1 MKRQGGILTQKRNV
15 LFSGGGTIFLIC
27 LLAVMVI
34 PGVLAAPVDNSP
46 VNLKSD
52 CNFTILAKSGIST
65 TGTSTITG
73 NIGVSPISSTAI
85 TGFALT
91 MDSSYIFSKSSQVS
105 GDVYAADYA
114 SPTPGKLTAAVN
126 DMEAAYTDGSGRT
139 ATYTDFGA
147 GDIGGLNLLPG
158 VYQWSTG
165 VTIPTDVT
173 LSGGP
178 NNVWI
183 FIVPGT
189 LDSASGTHVILSGGA
204 QPQNVFWVVAGE
216 TTLGT
221 NSEFN
226 GVILDQTGIAVQT
239 GGTVHGDL
247 LAQTAVT
254 LDNATVTGL
263 PACEIIIPTL
273 TPTTIPTTILITGPT
288 TVPTTS
294 TPPPIPE
301 FPSVSVPFILII
313 GILAA
318 AFILTK
324 KK

>member
-1 MKRQGGILTQKRNV
+1 MKRRGGILTRKRNV
-15 LFSGGGTIFLIC
+15 LFSVGGTIMLIC
-27 LLAVMVI
+27 LLTVMVI
-34 PGVLAAPVDNSP
+34 PGVLAALVDNSP
-46 VNLKSD
+46 VNLGSD

-73 NIGVSPISSTAI
+73 NIGVSPISSAAI

-91 MDSSYIFSKSSQVS
+91 MDPSNTFSTSAQVS
-105 GDVYAADYA
+105 GDVFAPDY
-114 SPTPGKLTAAVN
+114 SPPTPGMLTIAVN
-126 DMEAAYTDGSGRT
+126 DMESAYTDGSGRT
-139 ATYTDFGA
+139 ATYTDVGA

-165 VTIPTDVT
+165 VNIPTDVT

-178 NNVWI
+178 DDVWI
-183 FIVPGT
+183 FIIPGT
-189 LDSASGTHVILSGGA
+189 LDTASGTHVILSGGA

-239 GGTVHGDL
+239 GGTVRGDL
-247 LAQTAVT
+247 LTQTAIT
-254 LDNATVTGL
+254 LDHATVTGL
-263 PACEIIIPTL
+263 PACGIITPTP
-273 TPTTIPTTILITGPT
+273 TPTTIPTTGPT
-288 TVPTTS
+288 TVLTTS
-294 TPPPIPE
+294 TPPPVPE
-301 FPSVSVPFILII
+301 FPSVSVPVVLII

-324 KK
+324 KME